1 MKKVIIV
8 VIVIVAVVGILAGL
22 LVGSYNGFVERQEE
36 VNAAQSAI
44 SVQLQRRADLIPN
57 FVATVK
63 GYAGHEESTLTAVIE
78 ARSKASQITVTGD
91 DLSDEAIANF
101 QKNQNELGAALGR
114 LLAVSEAYPELKA
127 NENFLDLQVQ
137 LEGTENRISESRRAY
152 NETAQTYNTKI
163 RVFPDNIIAGLFGF
177 QAKGYFKAEEGASSA
192 PKVQF

>member
-1 MKKVIIV
+1 MKKGSTLVIILICIAVLAIGV
-8 VIVIVAVVGILAGL
+8 VKIYNN
-22 LVGSYNGFVERQEE
+22 LVKLEENVKTSWSQVE
-36 VNAAQSAI
+36 NNY
-44 SVQLQRRADLIPN
+44 QRRSDLIPN
-57 FVATVK
+57 LVATVK

-177 QAKGYFKAEEGASSA
+177 QSKGYFKAEEGASSA
-192 PKVQF
+192 PEVQF

>member
-1 MKKVIIV
+1 MKKGSTLVIILICIAVLAIGV
-8 VIVIVAVVGILAGL
+8 VKIYNN
-22 LVGSYNGFVERQEE
+22 LVKLEENVKTSWSQVE
-36 VNAAQSAI
+36 NNY
-44 SVQLQRRADLIPN
+44 QRRSDLIPN
-57 FVATVK
+57 LVATVK

-101 QKNQNELGAALGR
+101 QKNQNELSAALGR

-192 PKVQF
+192 PEVQF

>member
-1 MKKVIIV
+1 MKKGSTLVIILICIAVLAIGV
-8 VIVIVAVVGILAGL
+8 VKIYNN
-22 LVGSYNGFVERQEE
+22 LVKLEENVKTSWSQVE
-36 VNAAQSAI
+36 NNY
-44 SVQLQRRADLIPN
+44 QRRSDLIPN
-57 FVATVK
+57 LVATVK

-192 PKVQF
+192 PEVQF

>member
-1 MKKVIIV
+1 MKKGSTLVIILICIAVLAIGV
-8 VIVIVAVVGILAGL
+8 VKIYNN
-22 LVGSYNGFVERQEE
+22 LVKLEENVKTSWSQVE
-36 VNAAQSAI
+36 NNY
-44 SVQLQRRADLIPN
+44 QRRSDLIPN
-57 FVATVK
+57 LVATVK